1 MPDSST
7 EVQPRQTILLSRLSW
22 ILPVV
27 AGVMLFVMLVF
38 LGVTD
43 NFEILQS
50 RTDDTAEQVVV
61 REDSC
66 REIADA
72 EASIGVIREY
82 RFTLD
87 EGLERDTYLSFYT
100 VHQYA
105 EVYIDGQLVYS
116 MKPSGKLFTGTIGS
130 NWSMIPLCR
139 EDAEKEIRVNII
151 PVYESF
157 RNREVQF
164 LVGSRLSAF
173 LDRLLLGFFLL

>member
-1 MPDSST
+1 MPDSGT
-7 EVQPRQTILLSRLSW
+7 ESKSKQTILLSRLSV
-22 ILPVV
+22 ILPVL
-27 AGVMLFVMLVF
+27 AGVMLFALLVF
-38 LGVTD
+38 LGVTA
-43 NFEILQS
+43 NFEIQQS
-50 RTDDTAEQVVV
+50 RK
-61 REDSC
+61 
-66 REIADA
+66 
-72 EASIGVIREY
+72 G
-82 RFTLD
+82 

-157 RNREVQF
+157 RNREV
-164 LVGSRLSAF
+164 
-173 LDRLLLGFFLL
+173 